1 MSTTPMTP
9 VTPVTPVAPV
19 SATPGYFTP
28 SGLSTPQGRDSI
40 ANGYLIT
47 PPWCKNLMLAFNDVP
62 TAVPTAV
69 PTSGV
74 TAA

>member
-1 MSTTPMTP
+1 MSTTPM
-9 VTPVTPVAPV
+9 TPVAPV

-28 SGLSTPQGRDSI
+28 SGLSTPQGQVSI
-40 ANGYLIT
+40 ASGYLNT
-47 PPWCKNLMLAFNDVP
+47 PPPRKNLMLAFNAVP

-69 PTSGV
+69 PIAITTSGV